1 MAKLTAAELQ
11 IIRSMLVK
19 QYGPS
24 SVFLDQLAGA
34 RVDRRRMTGVGV
46 FGTVFFFPR
55 KRRMLSQPERRN
67 QAHRASPGTRAKANA
82 VQLSECGLT
91 VGAVYDRTILLLS
104 STFLDCE
111 ERRAVIDRAYSSATL
126 TLTEQYWAKT
136 RDYELGD
143 TFRHTRSRGL

>member
-1 MAKLTAAELQ
+1 MS
-11 IIRSMLVK
+11 R
-19 QYGPS
+19 PS
-24 SVFLDQLAGA
+24 SWWRYQCGRGYDPTIVVGRMVLTILVGIFDYSLT
-34 RVDRRRMTGVGV
+34 MTGVGV

-111 ERRAVIDRAYSSATL
+111 ERRAVMTARFVVNATSCCGCPKD
-126 TLTEQYWAKT
+126 A
-136 RDYELGD
+136 
-143 TFRHTRSRGL
+143 RS